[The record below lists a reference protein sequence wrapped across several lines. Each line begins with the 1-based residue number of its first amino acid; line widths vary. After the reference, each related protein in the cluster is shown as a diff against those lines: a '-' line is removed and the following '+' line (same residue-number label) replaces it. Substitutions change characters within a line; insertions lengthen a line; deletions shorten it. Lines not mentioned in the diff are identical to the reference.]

1 MQSHQLHLKCVR
13 LGHQQ
18 WKRRRN
24 GQVYWQR
31 YYTVFSAWDWV
42 SWCCLLV
49 YLVAIVDFI
58 QCCLSRNTHRD
69 VLPSLL
75 RELGSTHSELLRFSS
90 QQTQSEALQKVVKKC
105 RMTWFHFARCLLR
118 SHSARPFIFEIAKWT
133 GGESCG
139 WVLCRPGCIVL
150 CLFRLSSLQ
159 SLFLISSRVC
169 WEETLAVIGLS
180 WPLRWEYEEHLLM
193 KSKECL
199 M

>member
-13 LGHQQ
+13 LGYQQ
-18 WKRRRN
+18 WKRRSN

-58 QCCLSRNTHRD
+58 QYYLSRNTHRD

-75 RELGSTHSELLRFSS
+75 RELGSTDSRLLRFSS
-90 QQTQSEALQKVVKKC
+90 QQTQSDALQEVVRKSQ
-105 RMTWFHFARCLLR
+105 MTWFHFARCLLR
-118 SHSARPFIFEIAKWT
+118 SNPTRPFIFEIANWT

-159 SLFLISSRVC
+159 TLFLISSRLY
-169 WEETLAVIGLS
+169 WGKTLAVIGLS
-180 WPLRWEYEEHLLM
+180 WPLRWE
-193 KSKECL
+193 
-199 M
+199 